1 MAQIPEDQ
9 EIKLATLELDQNNE
23 DITKENND

>member
-1 MAQIPEDQ
+1 MAQIPKDQ